1 MPPKVNQAIDVA
13 TLLDDVEVFVSRF
26 VVYPSEAARIAHVLW
41 IGHAHLMSHWESTPR
56 IAFLSPE
63 PGSGKSRALEV
74 TGPLVPRPIHA
85 VNASPAYLFRK
96 VSDEDGVPT
105 ILYDEI
111 DTLFGPKAKDNE
123 EVRGMINAGHRRGA
137 MAGRCVIRGKTVMTE
152 ELPAYCAVA
161 LAGLDDLP
169 DTIRTRSVIVRMRRR
184 APGERVEPW
193 RARLNEPQ
201 GHVLRDR
208 LAEWAG
214 RVESVPWPDMPEG
227 IEDRNADVW
236 EALLAVADLA
246 GAEWP
251 ARARVA
257 AVTVVTE
264 ALDNRQTF
272 GVQLLTD
279 LHEVFGTNTSM
290 STEEILEA
298 LHGMEDAPWG
308 DLRGKPMSPR
318 DLSSRLRKYTTIDG
332 DPIKPTTIRE
342 GTRVFKGY
350 RRSDLLDAWSRYL
363 PAKPDESVTSVTTVT
378 DQDAATI
385 TPTAPV
391 TGVTDVTAES
401 PNARVLDL
409 IPDELLD
416 DDGNCRLHHDDPAAP
431 EDCYTCSILLA
442 RPW

>member
-1 MPPKVNQAIDVA
+1 M
-13 TLLDDVEVFVSRF
+13 
-26 VVYPSEAARIAHVLW
+26 
-41 IGHAHLMSHWESTPR
+41 
-56 IAFLSPE
+56 
-63 PGSGKSRALEV
+63 
-74 TGPLVPRPIHA
+74 
-85 VNASPAYLFRK
+85 
-96 VSDEDGVPT
+96 
-105 ILYDEI
+105 
-111 DTLFGPKAKDNE
+111 
-123 EVRGMINAGHRRGA
+123 
-137 MAGRCVIRGKTVMTE
+137 
-152 ELPAYCAVA
+152 
-161 LAGLDDLP
+161 
-169 DTIRTRSVIVRMRRR
+169 
-184 APGERVEPW
+184 
-193 RARLNEPQ
+193 
-201 GHVLRDR
+201 
-208 LAEWAG
+208 
-214 RVESVPWPDMPEG
+214 
-227 IEDRNADVW
+227 
-236 EALLAVADLA
+236 
-246 GAEWP
+246 
-251 ARARVA
+251 
-257 AVTVVTE
+257 
-264 ALDNRQTF
+264 
-272 GVQLLTD
+272 LTD

-416 DDGNCRLHHDDPAAP
+416 DDGNCRPHHDDPASP